1 MAQIDWTNAFK
12 LERDVSILIR
22 EQERRGVYFNIGKA
36 KYYVSLLEK
45 MKTEKYDT
53 IRPSLGYDII
63 NLEKKPKGSEEWSY
77 VKKITNKNGSYTASV
92 TNVYDDPTICEGPFS
107 RVAFEEP
114 SISKRGLIIKQLLK
128 MGWVPKEFTEKGFPK
143 LTNKDGPVETLEKV
157 GDFGKD
163 LSLWY
168 IYNHR
173 QSQIS
178 GFLPHVRGDG
188 RIAAQMN
195 TCATNTFRCAHK
207 VVANIPRPSSIFG
220 KEMRGLF
227 GVADNSRRFVGA
239 DASGLELRMLAHHM
253 NDEAYIEKILDG
265 DRYPDDKTKDIHT
278 YNQGLAGLSTRDQ
291 AKTFI
296 YGFLYGAGTTKL
308 GSIVGGGSKQGKLLQ
323 EKFFES
329 LPALEKLVNR
339 VKGFAEKRGYLPSI
353 DGRKIRVRSWEGK
366 ILVHTALN
374 CLLQANGSILV
385 KKAMVLAADEIKRR
399 KLDAQQ
405 VIFYHDEYDYDSHM
419 DCAEEVGEI
428 LIDSMRLAGEYFN
441 LNIPISGKYQIGMDW
456 SVH

>member
-1 MAQIDWTNAFK
+1 MAQIDWRAAFE

-36 KYYVSLLEK
+36 KYYISLLER
-45 MKTEKYDT
+45 MKAEKYDI

-63 NLEKKPKGSEEWSY
+63 NLEKKPKNSEEYSY
-77 VKKITNKNGSYTASV
+77 VSKIYLKNGKFTSSV
-92 TNVYDDPTICEGPFS
+92 LNCFDPPDVVGGPFS
-107 RVAFEEP
+107 RISFEEP

-168 IYNHR
+168 VYNHR

-178 GFLPHVRGDG
+178 GFLPHVRSDG

-195 TCATNTFRCAHK
+195 TCGTNTFRCAHK
-207 VVANIPRPSSIFG
+207 VVANIPRPTSIFG

-227 GVADNSRRFVGA
+227 GVANDTRRFVGA

-253 NDEAYIEKILDG
+253 NDAEYIEQILSG
-265 DRYPDDKTKDIHT
+265 DIHS
-278 YNQGLAGLSTRDQ
+278 YNQKMAGLPTRDN
-291 AKTFI
+291 AKSFC
-296 YGFLYGAGTTKL
+296 YAWLYGAGSTKI
-308 GSIVGGGSKQGKLLQ
+308 GSIVGGGSKQGKILIDT
-323 EKFFES
+323 FMTS
-329 LPALEKLVNR
+329 LPAVATLINK

-385 KKAMVLAADEIKRR
+385 KKAMVLAADEVKRR
-399 KLDAQQ
+399 RLDAHQ
-405 VIFYHDEYDYDSHM
+405 VIFYHDEFDYDSHV

-441 LNIPISGKYQIGMDW
+441 LNIPIAGEYKVGMDW